1 MIDKLPV
8 GHYNESDLRVT
19 FVMRRKITMKIT
31 KQEIMNTALIVFAEK
46 GYDSTILKDISDRL
60 NVTKSAL
67 YKHYESK
74 EALWDALIDHV
85 EQYYSENFGNTESIV
100 VPDSLDKLTELSLR
114 QLWFTMHDEMVR
126 RVRKLLTMEQ
136 FRNERIKALA
146 EKYFHSNIVSI
157 YTTIFRGMA
166 ERDLIQM
173 DDPELLAFEY
183 TAPISV
189 LLQVYDREP
198 DRESEIHQKI
208 QEHIHYFISVLQLPD

>member
-1 MIDKLPV
+1 
-8 GHYNESDLRVT
+8 
-19 FVMRRKITMKIT
+19 MKIT
-31 KQEIMNTALIVFAEK
+31 KQEILDTALDIFAEK

-85 EQYYSENFGNTESIV
+85 AQYYSENFGNAESIV
-100 VPDSLDKLTELSLR
+100 IPNDMDELTELTLR
-114 QLWFTMHDEMVR
+114 QLRFTMHDETMR
-126 RVRKLLTMEQ
+126 KVRKLFTMEQ

-146 EKYFHSNIVSI
+146 KKYFHSNIVSI

-166 ERDLIQM
+166 EKGLIQM

-183 TAPISV
+183 TAPISM
-189 LLQVYDREP
+189 LIQIYDREP
-198 DRESEIHQKI
+198 DRESEIHRKI
-208 QEHIHYFISVLQLPD
+208 QEHIHYFLSVLRRDNKMEKLQK

>member
-1 MIDKLPV
+1 
-8 GHYNESDLRVT
+8 
-19 FVMRRKITMKIT
+19 MKIT
-31 KQEIMNTALIVFAEK
+31 KQEILDTALDIFAER

>member
-1 MIDKLPV
+1 
-8 GHYNESDLRVT
+8 
-19 FVMRRKITMKIT
+19 MKIT

>member
-1 MIDKLPV
+1 
-8 GHYNESDLRVT
+8 
-19 FVMRRKITMKIT
+19 MKIT
-31 KQEIMNTALIVFAEK
+31 KQEILDTALDVFAER

-74 EALWDALIDHV
+74 EALWDALINHV
-85 EQYYSENFGNTESIV
+85 EQYYSENFGNMGSIV
-100 VPDSLDKLTELSLR
+100 IPDSLDELTELSLR
-114 QLWFTMHDEMVR
+114 QLRFTMHDEMVR
-126 RVRKLLTMEQ
+126 RVRKLLTMKQ

-166 ERDLIQM
+166 EKDLIQM

-183 TAPISV
+183 TAPISM
-189 LLQVYDREP
+189 LIQVYDREP
-198 DRESEIHQKI
+198 DRELEIHRKI
-208 QEHIHYFISVLQLPD
+208 QEHIHYFISVL

>member
-1 MIDKLPV
+1 
-8 GHYNESDLRVT
+8 
-19 FVMRRKITMKIT
+19 MKIT
-31 KQEIMNTALIVFAEK
+31 KQEILDTALDIFAER

-85 EQYYSENFGNTESIV
+85 AQYYSENFGNAESIV
-100 VPDSLDKLTELSLR
+100 IPNDMDELTELTLR
-114 QLWFTMHDEMVR
+114 QLRFTMHDETMR
-126 RVRKLLTMEQ
+126 KVRKLFTMEQ

-146 EKYFHSNIVSI
+146 KKYFHSNIVSI

-166 ERDLIQM
+166 EKGLIQM

-183 TAPISV
+183 TAPISM
-189 LLQVYDREP
+189 LIQIYDREP
-198 DRESEIHQKI
+198 DRESEIHRKI
-208 QEHIHYFISVLQLPD
+208 QEHIHYFLSVLRRDNKMEKLQK

>member
-1 MIDKLPV
+1 
-8 GHYNESDLRVT
+8 
-19 FVMRRKITMKIT
+19 MKIT

-60 NVTKSAL
+60 YVTKSAL

-74 EALWDALIDHV
+74 EALWDALIDHA

-136 FRNERIKALA
+136 FRNEPMKALA
-146 EKYFHSNIVSI
+146 IKHFYSDIVSI

>member
-1 MIDKLPV
+1 
-8 GHYNESDLRVT
+8 
-19 FVMRRKITMKIT
+19 MKIT
-31 KQEIMNTALIVFAEK
+31 KQEILDAALDVFAER

-85 EQYYSENFGNTESIV
+85 AQYYSENFGNTESIII
-100 VPDSLDKLTELSLR
+100 PNSLNELEELTLR
-114 QLWFTMHDEMVR
+114 QLQFTMHDETVR
-126 RVRKLLTMEQ
+126 KVRKLLTMGQ
-136 FRNERIKALA
+136 FRNERMKALA
-146 EKYFHSNIVSI
+146 TKHFYSDIVSI

-166 ERDLIQM
+166 ERDLIQI
-173 DDPELLAFEY
+173 DNPELVAMEY

-189 LLQVYDREP
+189 MLQVYDREP

-208 QEHIHYFISVLQLPD
+208 QEHIHYFIAALRRENEIE

>member
-1 MIDKLPV
+1 
-8 GHYNESDLRVT
+8 
-19 FVMRRKITMKIT
+19 MKIT
-31 KQEIMNTALIVFAEK
+31 KQEILDTALDVFAER

-85 EQYYSENFGNTESIV
+85 AQYYSENFGNTESIII
-100 VPDSLDKLTELSLR
+100 PNSLNELEELTLR
-114 QLWFTMHDEMVR
+114 QLQFTMHDETVR
-126 RVRKLLTMEQ
+126 KVRKLLTMEQ
-136 FRNERIKALA
+136 FRNERMKALA
-146 EKYFHSNIVSI
+146 TKHFYSDIVSI

-166 ERDLIQM
+166 EKGLIHT

-183 TAPISV
+183 IAPVSMLI
-189 LLQVYDREP
+189 QVYDREP

-208 QEHIHYFISVLQLPD
+208 QEHIHFFISVLQQKNSD

>member
-1 MIDKLPV
+1 
-8 GHYNESDLRVT
+8 
-19 FVMRRKITMKIT
+19 MKIT
-31 KQEIMNTALIVFAEK
+31 KQEILDTALDIFAER

-100 VPDSLDKLTELSLR
+100 IPDSLNELTDLSLR
-114 QLWFTMHDEMVR
+114 QLRFTMYDEMVR
-126 RVRKLLTMEQ
+126 KVRKLLTMEQ

-183 TAPISV
+183 TAPISM
-189 LLQVYDREP
+189 LIQVYDREP
-198 DRESEIHQKI
+198 DRELEIHRKI
-208 QEHIHYFISVLQLPD
+208 QEHIHFFISVLRRENEISS

>member
-1 MIDKLPV
+1 
-8 GHYNESDLRVT
+8 
-19 FVMRRKITMKIT
+19 MKIT

-46 GYDSTILKDISDRL
+46 GYDSTILKNISDRL

-183 TAPISV
+183 TAPISM
-189 LLQVYDREP
+189 LIQVYDREP

>member
-1 MIDKLPV
+1 
-8 GHYNESDLRVT
+8 
-19 FVMRRKITMKIT
+19 MKIT
-31 KQEIMNTALIVFAEK
+31 KQEILDTALDIFAER

-85 EQYYSENFGNTESIV
+85 AQYYSENFGNAESIV
-100 VPDSLDKLTELSLR
+100 IPNDMDELTELTLR
-114 QLWFTMHDEMVR
+114 QLRFTMHDETMR
-126 RVRKLLTMEQ
+126 KVRKLFTMEQ

-146 EKYFHSNIVSI
+146 KKYFHSNIVSI

-166 ERDLIQM
+166 EKGLIHT

-183 TAPISV
+183 IAPVSM
-189 LLQVYDREP
+189 LLQIYDREP
-198 DRESEIHQKI
+198 DRESEIQQKI
-208 QEHIHYFISVLQLPD
+208 QMLI

>member
-1 MIDKLPV
+1 
-8 GHYNESDLRVT
+8 
-19 FVMRRKITMKIT
+19 MKIT
-31 KQEIMNTALIVFAEK
+31 KQEILDTALDVFAER

-100 VPDSLDKLTELSLR
+100 IPDSLDELTDLSLR
-114 QLWFTMHDEMVR
+114 QLRFTMYDEMVR
-126 RVRKLLTMEQ
+126 KVRKLLTMEQ

-183 TAPISV
+183 TAPISM
-189 LLQVYDREP
+189 LIQVYDREP
-198 DRESEIHQKI
+198 DREKEIHQKI
-208 QEHIHYFISVLQLPD
+208 QEHIHYFISALQNGNVME

>member
-1 MIDKLPV
+1 
-8 GHYNESDLRVT
+8 
-19 FVMRRKITMKIT
+19 MKIT

-183 TAPISV
+183 TAPISM
-189 LLQVYDREP
+189 LIQVYDREP

>member
-1 MIDKLPV
+1 
-8 GHYNESDLRVT
+8 
-19 FVMRRKITMKIT
+19 MKIT
-31 KQEIMNTALIVFAEK
+31 KQEILDTALDVFAEK

-100 VPDSLDKLTELSLR
+100 IPDSLDELTELSLR
-114 QLWFTMHDEMVR
+114 QLQFTMHDEIVR
-126 RVRKLLTMEQ
+126 KVRKLLTMEQ

-146 EKYFHSNIVSI
+146 EKYFHANVVSI

-166 ERDLIQM
+166 ERDLIQT

-183 TAPISV
+183 TAPISM
-189 LLQVYDREP
+189 LIQVYDREP

-208 QEHIHYFISVLQLPD
+208 QEHIHYFISVLQLSD

>member
-1 MIDKLPV
+1 
-8 GHYNESDLRVT
+8 
-19 FVMRRKITMKIT
+19 MKIT
-31 KQEIMNTALIVFAEK
+31 KQEILDAALNVFAER

-85 EQYYSENFGNTESIV
+85 AQYYSENFGNTESIV
-100 VPDSLDKLTELSLR
+100 IPDSLDELTELSLR
-114 QLWFTMHDEMVR
+114 QLQFTMHDEIVR
-126 RVRKLLTMEQ
+126 KVRKLLTMEQ

-166 ERDLIQM
+166 ERDLIQT

-183 TAPISV
+183 TAPISM
-189 LLQVYDREP
+189 LIQVYDREP

-208 QEHIHYFISVLQLPD
+208 QEHIHYFISVLQSGNVKHRPLRFLF

>member
-1 MIDKLPV
+1 
-8 GHYNESDLRVT
+8 
-19 FVMRRKITMKIT
+19 MKIT
-31 KQEIMNTALIVFAEK
+31 KQEILDTALDVFAER
-46 GYDSTILKDISDRL
+46 GYDRTILKDISDRL

-85 EQYYSENFGNTESIV
+85 AQYYSENFGNTESIII
-100 VPDSLDKLTELSLR
+100 PNSLNELEELTLR
-114 QLWFTMHDEMVR
+114 QLQFTMHDETVR
-126 RVRKLLTMEQ
+126 KVRKLLTMEQ

-183 TAPISV
+183 TAPISM
-189 LLQVYDREP
+189 LIQVYDREP
-198 DRESEIHQKI
+198 DRELEIHRKI
-208 QEHIHYFISVLQLPD
+208 QEHIHYFISVLRRENEISS